1 MTTKTY
7 TWGSLM
13 RNTTAILTSFLALSG
28 PVAASTTEMTGQ
40 PLVDGILSTIIYGI
54 IGIVFAAIA
63 FKMADW
69 LTPGDL
75 KEQIAEHENRALAI
89 LAGSMVLGVCL
100 IIAAVMIG

>member
-1 MTTKTY
+1 
-7 TWGSLM
+7 M
-13 RNTTAILTSFLALSG
+13 RKTTAFAISFLALSG
-28 PVAASTTEMTGQ
+28 PAAASTTEMTGQ

-54 IGIVFAAIA
+54 IGIIFAAIA

>member
-1 MTTKTY
+1 MKKTSAFVI
-7 TWGSLM
+7 SLFTM
-13 RNTTAILTSFLALSG
+13 IG
-28 PVAASTTEMTGQ
+28 PAAATTTEMTGH

-75 KEQIAEHENRALAI
+75 REQIAEHENRALAI